1 MKQPVEVGEE
11 LQQQELEEEEEL
23 LMAELQRAEDGDRRV
38 KQHTHTHI
46 HTHECTHTQVMIRIC
61 HQMPLPATQSQLSTQ
76 YC

>member
-23 LMAELQRAEDGDRRV
+23 LMAELQQAEEGDRRV
-38 KQHTHTHI
+38 KQH
-46 HTHECTHTQVMIRIC
+46 THTQVMIRIC
-61 HQMPLPATQSQLSTQ
+61 HQMPLSEIQSYLSTQ